1 MGWTITIG
9 RVAGTE
15 VKVHLTFFILVAFWA
30 MAGYNAGGPA
40 GAITAALLL
49 LALFAC
55 ILLHEFGHILMARRF
70 GVRTPDVILLPIG
83 GVARLERIPD
93 EPRQE
98 LLIALAGP
106 AVTLAIVVLLYL
118 VLAVS
123 GPEPSLWGLQPAGP
137 FLDNLMRVNLYLLL
151 FNLFPAFPMDG
162 GRVLRALLASRL
174 GLVSGTRIA
183 ARLGQAS
190 AVVAGFYGL
199 TAGMP
204 ILLLISLFVFLGAGA
219 EAAAVETR
227 AAGAGLNAAQMMVTD
242 FRSIPIHA
250 SLAHAVELLL
260 SSEQREFPVVDNN
273 GRVEGILTRDHIIKG
288 LSQRGQD
295 STVGEVMA
303 AQAPV
308 VAPTLGFQ
316 EALERLRASGLPALP
331 VVDSTGRLV
340 GLLTMDNITDLLL
353 VRRAGAPPVP

>member
-1 MGWTITIG
+1 
-9 RVAGTE
+9 VA
-15 VKVHLTFFILVAFWA
+15 
-30 MAGYNAGGPA
+30 
-40 GAITAALLL
+40 
-49 LALFAC
+49 
-55 ILLHEFGHILMARRF
+55 
-70 GVRTPDVILLPIG
+70 
-83 GVARLERIPD
+83 
-93 EPRQE
+93 
-98 LLIALAGP
+98 
-106 AVTLAIVVLLYL
+106 
-118 VLAVS
+118 
-123 GPEPSLWGLQPAGP
+123 
-137 FLDNLMRVNLYLLL
+137 
-151 FNLFPAFPMDG
+151 
-162 GRVLRALLASRL
+162 
-174 GLVSGTRIA
+174 GTRIA

-190 AVVAGFYGL
+190 AVLAGFYGL

-227 AAGAGLNAAQMMVTD
+227 AAGAGLNVAQMMVTD

-288 LSQRGQD
+288 LSQRGKD

-303 AQAPV
+303 AQAPL

-353 VRRAGAPPVP
+353 VRRAGAPLVP

>member
-1 MGWTITIG
+1 MGWTTTIG

-30 MAGYNAGGPA
+30 MAGYQQGGPS
-40 GAITAALLL
+40 GALLAALSL

-55 ILLHEFGHILMARRF
+55 VLLHEFGHILMARRF

-106 AVTLAIVVLLYL
+106 AVTLAIVVLLYI
-118 VLAVS
+118 VLAVA

-174 GLVSGTRIA
+174 GFVAGTRIA

-190 AVVAGFYGL
+190 AVLAGFYGL

-227 AAGAGLNAAQMMVTD
+227 AAGAGLNVAQMMVTD

-288 LSQRGQD
+288 LSQRGKD

-303 AQAPV
+303 AQAPL

-353 VRRAGAPPVP
+353 VRRAGAPLVP